1 MPVEVDSGGSYIS
14 HDILHNR
21 KRRSAHGASSSVHYR
36 FSAFG
41 QDLHLELK
49 PSALLSSHF
58 IVQVLGKDGAS
69 ETREPAVVQQCLYQ
83 GFIRNDSLSS
93 VAVSTCAGLVSLRRS
108 NRARPFVFCIT

>member
-14 HDILHNR
+14 HDIVHNR

-69 ETREPAVVQQCLYQ
+69 ETREPAVQQCLYQ

-108 NRARPFVFCIT
+108 NGARPFVFCIT